1 MATIGYIR
9 VSTDRQEVENQRHKI
24 QGYAE
29 REGLVIDAWVEAEVS
44 SRKSTKARRL
54 DETLDLLRRGDVLIV
69 SELSRIGRSIRENLN
84 TLHELGQ
91 KGVTTHIV
99 AQGLRTNGKND
110 VLATMLLTN
119 ISFAAELERDL
130 ISQRTKAALA
140 RKKAEGMKLGMA
152 AKDEALASTIRAQ
165 GVQAIKAKAN
175 HQAESLAALF
185 QSFRDRGLTQRQMAE
200 ELTKAGVQPPRGRSW
215 SQATVCRML
224 RRVDASSNEPTSKAT
239 VETPS

>member
-9 VSTDRQEVENQRHKI
+9 VSTDKQDTENQRHEI
-24 QGYAE
+24 EAYAAA
-29 REGLVIDAWVEAEVS
+29 EGLVVDDWVEAEVS
-44 SRKSTKARRL
+44 SRKSTKARKL
-54 DETLDLLRRGDVLIV
+54 DETLALLKRGDVLVV

-99 AQGLRTNGKND
+99 KQGLRTNGKND

-140 RKKAEGMKLGMA
+140 RKKSEGMKLGMA
-152 AKDEALASTIRAQ
+152 AKDKDT
-165 GVQAIKAKAN
+165 AIKIRENAVHSIQAKAN
-175 HQAESLAALF
+175 QRAESLTVLF
-185 QSFRDRGLTQRQMAE
+185 DSFLEQGLTQRQMVE
-200 ELTKAGVQPPRGRSW
+200 ELNKVGVQPPRGRAW
-215 SQATVCRML
+215 SQATVSRML
-224 RRVDASSNEPTSKAT
+224 RRLTD
-239 VETPS
+239 PSRA

>member
-9 VSTDRQEVENQRHKI
+9 VSTDKQDTENQRHEI
-24 QGYAE
+24 EAYAAA
-29 REGLVIDAWVEAEVS
+29 EGLVVDDWVEAEVS

-54 DETLDLLRRGDVLIV
+54 DETLALLKRGDVLIV

-99 AQGLRTNGKND
+99 KQGLRTNGKND

-140 RKKAEGMKLGMA
+140 RKKSEGMKLGMA
-152 AKDEALASTIRAQ
+152 AKDKDVASQIRTKAVKSIQ
-165 GVQAIKAKAN
+165 AKAN
-175 HQAESLAALF
+175 QRAESLAVLF
-185 QSFRDRGLTQRQMAE
+185 DSFLDQGLTQRQMVE
-200 ELTKAGVQPPRGRSW
+200 ELNKVGVQPPRGGSW
-215 SQATVCRML
+215 SQATVSRML
-224 RRVDASSNEPTSKAT
+224 RRLTD
-239 VETPS
+239 PSRV